1 MTIAILIISSFLL
14 ATFGVWLFRKATR
27 NYPRLLD
34 IPNERS
40 SHSVPITRGAGVAIV
55 AVVLGLYLYVFGSSA
70 NLAYVFAALAIAVA
84 SFLDDLFSLPIA
96 LRLTVHFAAASAL
109 VFWIGAL
116 TPTNLPALGYT
127 VFIVWVINAY
137 NFMDGIDGIAGVQGA
152 ATSLGWIL
160 FGITTGNDSIALIGS
175 ILLGACLGFLVF
187 NWQPAKVFMGDVGS
201 TFLGFTFAVIP
212 LLDASPRSTIAA
224 SHFILVAI
232 FLWLFMFDTVYT
244 RLGQILLL
252 KPFWKAHKDHLYQRI
267 VYTGYSHG
275 RVAAFFGLFGILL
288 AGAFVLRPSL
298 GSVPFAALMFI
309 GPTCLLVWA
318 KKRD

>member
-1 MTIAILIISSFLL
+1 M

-27 NYPRLLD
+27 NCPRLLD

-109 VFWIGAL
+109 VSWIGDL

-137 NFMDGIDGIAGVQGA
+137 NFMDGIDGIASVQGA

-175 ILLGACLGFLVF
+175 ILLGACSGFIVF

-201 TFLGFTFAVIP
+201 TFLGFTFAVFP
-212 LLDASPRSTIAA
+212 LVQSKDQFTNGVS
-224 SHFILVAI
+224 LV
-232 FLWLFMFDTVYT
+232 FVPTLLLWLFIFDTIYT
-244 RLGQILLL
+244 RLGQVILL
-252 KPFWKAHKDHLYQRI
+252 KPFWKAHRDHLYQRI
-267 VYTGYSHG
+267 VGAGSAHSL
-275 RVAAFFGLFGILL
+275 VAAFFGLFGVGVAVAL
-288 AGAFVLRPSL
+288 ATRSSI
-298 GSVPFAALMFI
+298 GSVPLVVLMFV
-309 GPTCLLVWA
+309 GPACLVLWA
-318 KKRD
+318 GKKRLT